1 MKEFN
6 VLKRFLTTE
15 DGQEFRKAVKKV
27 MRHQISE
34 VCQAGVCPSEQK
46 AAYMLGRGEPMRLF
60 DYIVDEYEPGE
71 NNE

>member
-15 DGQEFRKAVKKV
+15 DGQEFRKAIKKV

-34 VCQAGVCPSEQK
+34 VCQAGVCPPEQK
-46 AAYMLGRGEPMRLF
+46 SAYMLGRGELMRLF

-71 NNE
+71 NND